1 MGIPYFD
8 VGAPIEVSPGVSRFS
23 WAPVHQL
30 LTPAGTLQGGAGLG
44 ATCEAMQLI
53 SGRPV
58 IWATAQYLSY
68 APGTAPVDIEVTVEV
83 SGHNTTQARATLS
96 RDGREILTTHA
107 ALGRRDF
114 PFEDDWA
121 ARPDV
126 PAPADCPPYRFFDP
140 NRDDLGQMVEFRLA
154 KGRQLDDIV
163 AAPRRGDGSF
173 ALWVRCW
180 EGPRTVTVGDLAF
193 LGDFMPL
200 GFAEA
205 LGAPYAGNSLD
216 NTIRVGRLT
225 QTEWVLISVD
235 VRQVVN
241 GIGYGCADIFSDDG
255 TLLGGVG
262 QSSVLRKHGA
272 IRNREHVAG

>member
-1 MGIPYFD
+1 MGIDHFHIDEPT
-8 VGAPIEVSPGVSRFS
+8 VVSDRVARFT
-23 WAPVHQL
+23 WTPVNDL

-44 ATCEAMQLI
+44 ATCAAMQQLT
-53 SGRPV
+53 GRPV

-68 APGTAPVDIEVTVEV
+68 APGLDPLDIEVTIEV
-83 SGHNTTQARATLS
+83 AGHNTTQARAVLS
-96 RDGREILTTHA
+96 RAGREILTTHA
-107 ALGRRDF
+107 ALGSREF
-114 PFEDDWA
+114 PFEDHWA
-121 ARPDV
+121 TPPPVA
-126 PAPADCPPYRFFDP
+126 APADCPPYRFFEKGRP
-140 NRDDLGQMVEFRLA
+140 DLGSMVEFRLA

-163 AAPRRGDGSF
+163 ADPTRGDGSF

-180 EGPRTVTVGDLAF
+180 SGRRPVTVPDVAF
-193 LGDFMPL
+193 IGDFMPL

-216 NTIRVGRLT
+216 NTIRIGRST
-225 QTEWVLISVD
+225 GTEWVLVSVD

-241 GIGYGCADIFSDDG
+241 GIGYGSADLFAEDG

-272 IRNREHVAG
+272 IRNREHLA